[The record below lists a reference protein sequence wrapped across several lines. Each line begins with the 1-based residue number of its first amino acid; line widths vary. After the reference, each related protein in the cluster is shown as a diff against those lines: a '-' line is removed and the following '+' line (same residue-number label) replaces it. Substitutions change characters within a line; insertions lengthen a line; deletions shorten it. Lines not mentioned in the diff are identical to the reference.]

1 MSLHPGLRF
10 DDPVAFA
17 RSTVAAHDVV
27 LAGGAPSGGPPPRGP
42 AVLDAQ
48 VLEAWRRSGAAGVSP
63 DQREPSR
70 FLAETDLWD
79 ARSRTPLD
87 HIAGE
92 VVRAVADTSAAGRHL
107 VVLTD
112 ADGVVLWRAGSHQA
126 MRGADTI
133 AFAEGADWSEAGIG
147 TNGISRALDTG
158 RLTHVT
164 AGEHFVRAH
173 HGWTCTA
180 APIRG
185 VDGTVLGV
193 LDVSLPV
200 RFATAEGAALVRC
213 GVRLAEALLTA
224 GSVAGSGPGSGD
236 GSTAG
241 QHSVVRAIRLQGFD
255 PHVVKADGSRVP
267 LTARRAEL
275 LALLASREAWTGRA
289 LAEALYDDPDAAT
302 TVRGEIRRL
311 RQTTGLTVSSQPYAL
326 ADEERARVD
335 FLTADDATDLLPDSD
350 VPAIID
356 LRYT

>member
-17 RSTVAAHDVV
+17 RSTVAAHEVV
-27 LAGGAPSGGPPPRGP
+27 LAGGLPSDGAHPQGP
-42 AVLDAQ
+42 AVLDHQ

-70 FLAETDLWD
+70 FLAETDLRD

-87 HIAGE
+87 RIAGD

-133 AFAEGADWSEAGIG
+133 AFAEGADWSQTGIG

-164 AGEHFVRAH
+164 AGEHYVRAH

-213 GVRLAEALLTA
+213 GVRLAEALL
-224 GSVAGSGPGSGD
+224 GAGSGAGSGAEKH
-236 GSTAG
+236 GA
-241 QHSVVRAIRLQGFD
+241 VRAIRLQGFD

-289 LAEALYDDPDAAT
+289 LAEALYDDPGATT

-311 RQTTGLTVSSQPYAL
+311 RQTTGLTISSQPYAL
-326 ADEERARVD
+326 AEDERARVD
-335 FLTADDATDLLPDSD
+335 FLTAHDATDLLPDSD

-356 LRYT
+356 LRYVS